1 MVFVQEFKL
10 LLWPQV
16 VEAIA
21 EKINFLL
28 YEPAPEVLP
37 STQQSG
43 TLKIPSYGLHQTLA
57 YIMHLRLTV
66 GKSEDEVRDVVLSS
80 FVLFT
85 WSSLRFSFILNVFD
99 GTDTS

>member
-1 MVFVQEFKL
+1 MVVVQEFKL

-37 STQQSG
+37 STQQSS
-43 TLKIPSYGLHQTLA
+43 TFKSL
-57 YIMHLRLTV
+57 LTV
-66 GKSEDEVRDVVLSS
+66 
-80 FVLFT
+80 
-85 WSSLRFSFILNVFD
+85 
-99 GTDTS
+99 